1 MAGAT
6 IWYRKWSTIT
16 LTGLQG
22 DHMAIAAHPQQDR
35 AALGIAMTLCAYG
48 FFSIIDTSVKWLV
61 LAGLPAFQLAFMRY
75 LPHFVISTALVLR
88 QEVSLSSFQTD
99 HLGLVMLRAFL
110 LASAT
115 LFNFITLN
123 YLSLTITG
131 SIMFS
136 APIIVCALSWPLL
149 GERVGPWRWFAITLG
164 FVGVLVVIRP
174 FDAEF
179 HWIALLNVYNAVSLA
194 LYSIITRKI
203 SGIVAPE
210 TMQFYMGA
218 FGALALAPFAIWVWV
233 PPANGLEWALMIGL
247 GISGWAGHEIFSRAH
262 SYAPANTLMP
272 YTYSF
277 LLYLA
282 VASYVVFNDVPD
294 KWTMLGAGIIV
305 VSGLTIWRR
314 TARKG
319 QL

>member
-1 MAGAT
+1 
-6 IWYRKWSTIT
+6 
-16 LTGLQG
+16 
-22 DHMAIAAHPQQDR
+22 
-35 AALGIAMTLCAYG
+35 MTLGAYV
-48 FFSIIDTSVKWLV
+48 FFAFIDTSVKWLV

-75 LPHFVISTALVLR
+75 LPHFLISTVLLLR
-88 QEVSLSSFQTD
+88 KGDGWGSFQSA
-99 HLGLVMLRAFL
+99 HMGLVFLRAFL

-123 YLSLTITG
+123 YLSLTVTG

-149 GERVGPWRWFAITLG
+149 GERVGPWRWFAIILG
-164 FVGVLVVIRP
+164 FMGVLVVIRP
-174 FDAEF
+174 FDADF
-179 HWIALLNVYNAVSLA
+179 HWIALLNVYNAFSLA

-218 FGALALAPFAIWVWV
+218 FGAIALFPLACWVWT
-233 PPANGLEWALMIGL
+233 PPANTLEWVLMVALGL
-247 GISGWAGHEIFSRAH
+247 WGWAGHEIFSRAH
-262 SYAPANTLMP
+262 LFAPANTLMP

-282 VASYVVFNDVPD
+282 VASYFVFDDVPD
-294 KWTMLGAGIIV
+294 QWTMLGASIIV
-305 VSGLTIWRR
+305 ISGLIIWRR
-314 TARKG
+314 TARKEVS
-319 QL
+319 

>member
-1 MAGAT
+1 
-6 IWYRKWSTIT
+6 
-16 LTGLQG
+16 
-22 DHMAIAAHPQQDR
+22 MAIAAQANQDR
-35 AALGIAMTLCAYG
+35 AALGILMTLAAY
-48 FFSIIDTSVKWLV
+48 FFFMLIDTSVKWLV

-75 LPHFVISTALVLR
+75 LPHFIISTVLLLR
-88 QEVSLSSFQTD
+88 RGMSWSSFQSA
-99 HLGLVMLRAFL
+99 HMGLVLLRGFL

-115 LFNFITLN
+115 LFNFITLI
-123 YLSLTITG
+123 YLPLTVTG

-149 GERVGPWRWFAITLG
+149 GERVGPWRWAAIMVG
-164 FVGVLVVIRP
+164 FVGVLIVIRP
-174 FDAEF
+174 FGADF

-203 SGIVAPE
+203 SGVVAPE

-218 FGALALAPFAIWVWV
+218 FGAIMLFPLAVFSWT
-233 PPANGLEWALMIGL
+233 PPATTLDWALMVSIG
-247 GISGWAGHEIFSRAH
+247 IWGWAGHEIFSRAH

-282 VASYVVFNDVPD
+282 VASYIVFNDIPD
-294 KWTMLGAGIIV
+294 SYTLLGASIIV
-305 VSGLTIWRR
+305 LSGLVIWWRAMRKDR
-314 TARKG
+314 T
-319 QL
+319 

>member
-1 MAGAT
+1 
-6 IWYRKWSTIT
+6 
-16 LTGLQG
+16 
-22 DHMAIAAHPQQDR
+22 MAIAALPQQDR
-35 AALGIAMTLCAYG
+35 AALGIMMTLAAYA
-48 FFSIIDTSVKWLV
+48 FFSVIDTSVKWLV

-75 LPHFVISTALVLR
+75 APHFIISTLLVLR
-88 QEVSLSSFQTD
+88 QGVSWSSFQTD
-99 HLGLVMLRAFL
+99 HLGLVLARGFL

-123 YLSLTITG
+123 YLSLTVTG

-149 GERVGPWRWFAITLG
+149 GERVGPWRWFAIILG
-164 FVGVLVVIRP
+164 FMGVLVVIRP
-174 FDAEF
+174 FDAAF
-179 HWIALLNVYNAVSLA
+179 HWIALLNVYNAFALA

-203 SGIVAPE
+203 AGVVAAE

-218 FGALALAPFAIWVWV
+218 FGALTLAPFAMWVWV
-233 PPANGLEWALMIGL
+233 PPASGLEWGLLIGL
-247 GISGWAGHEIFSRAH
+247 GIAGWAGHEIFSRAH
-262 SYAPANTLMP
+262 TYAPANTLMP

-294 KWTMLGAGIIV
+294 GWTMLGASIIV
-305 VSGLTIWRR
+305 VSGLIIWRR
-314 TARKG
+314 TARKE
-319 QL
+319 LP

>member
-1 MAGAT
+1 
-6 IWYRKWSTIT
+6 
-16 LTGLQG
+16 
-22 DHMAIAAHPQQDR
+22 MAIAARANEDR
-35 AALGIAMTLCAYG
+35 AALGIMMTLGAYF
-48 FFSIIDTSVKWLV
+48 FFSLIDTSVKWLL

-75 LPHFVISTALVLR
+75 LPHFLISTVLLLRKGVSWSSFGSAHMGLVL
-88 QEVSLSSFQTD
+88 
-99 HLGLVMLRAFL
+99 LRGFL

-123 YLSLTITG
+123 YLPLTVTG

-149 GERVGPWRWFAITLG
+149 GERVGPWRWAAIMLG

-174 FDAEF
+174 FDADF
-179 HWIALLNVYNAVSLA
+179 HWIALLNVYNAFSLA

-203 SGIVAPE
+203 SGVVAPE

-218 FGALALAPFAIWVWV
+218 FGAVMLLPFALWAWT
-233 PPANGLEWALMIGL
+233 PPETTLDWCLMIGL
-247 GISGWAGHEIFSRAH
+247 GLWGWAGHEIFSRAH

-282 VASYVVFNDVPD
+282 VASYVVFEDVPD
-294 KWTMLGAGIIV
+294 AYTLTGAAIIV
-305 VSGLTIWRR
+305 AAGLVIWWR
-314 TARKG
+314 AMRKEET
-319 QL
+319 

>member
-1 MAGAT
+1 
-6 IWYRKWSTIT
+6 
-16 LTGLQG
+16 
-22 DHMAIAAHPQQDR
+22 
-35 AALGIAMTLCAYG
+35 MTLSAYL
-48 FFSIIDTSVKWLV
+48 FFSVIDTSVKWLV

-75 LPHFVISTALVLR
+75 LPHFIISTLLVLR
-88 QEVSLSSFQTD
+88 QGVSLSSFQTD
-99 HLGLVMLRAFL
+99 HLGLVLARGFL

-123 YLSLTITG
+123 YLSLTVTG

-149 GERVGPWRWFAITLG
+149 GERVGPWRWFAIILG
-164 FVGVLVVIRP
+164 FMGVLVVIRP
-174 FDAEF
+174 FDAAF
-179 HWIALLNVYNAVSLA
+179 HWIALLNVYNAFSLA

-203 SGIVAPE
+203 AGVVAAE

-218 FGALALAPFAIWVWV
+218 FGAITLAPFAIWVWQA
-233 PPANGLEWALMIGL
+233 PGGTLEWGLLIGL
-247 GISGWAGHEIFSRAH
+247 GIAGWAGHEIFSRAH

-282 VASYVVFNDVPD
+282 VASYIVFNDVPD
-294 KWTMLGAGIIV
+294 RWTLLGAAIIV
-305 VSGLTIWRR
+305 ISGLIIWRR
-314 TARKG
+314 TARKERI
-319 QL
+319 

>member
-1 MAGAT
+1 
-6 IWYRKWSTIT
+6 
-16 LTGLQG
+16 
-22 DHMAIAAHPQQDR
+22 
-35 AALGIAMTLCAYG
+35 MTLGAYA
-48 FFSIIDTSVKWLV
+48 FFAMIDTSVKWLV

-75 LPHFVISTALVLR
+75 LPHFLISTTLVLR
-88 QEVSLSSFQTD
+88 QGISWSNFQTD
-99 HLGLVMLRAFL
+99 HLGLVLLRAFL
-110 LASAT
+110 LSSST
-115 LFNFITLN
+115 LFNFITLK

-149 GERVGPWRWFAITLG
+149 GERVGPWRWGAILMG

-174 FDAEF
+174 FDAAF
-179 HWIALLNVYNAVSLA
+179 HWIALLNVYNAISLA

-203 SGIVAPE
+203 SGVVAAE

-218 FGALALAPFAIWVWV
+218 FGAVMLAPFAYSAWVM
-233 PPANGLEWALMIGL
+233 PETGFQWAVMIGL
-247 GISGWAGHEIFSRAH
+247 GIWGWAGHEVFSRAH

-282 VASYVVFNDVPD
+282 VASYVVFNEVPD
-294 KWTMLGAGIIV
+294 EWTMLGAAIIV
-305 VSGLTIWRR
+305 CSGFIVWWR
-314 TARKG
+314 TGRKEIS
-319 QL
+319 

>member
-1 MAGAT
+1 
-6 IWYRKWSTIT
+6 
-16 LTGLQG
+16 
-22 DHMAIAAHPQQDR
+22 MAIAAQANQDR
-35 AALGIAMTLCAYG
+35 AALGILMTLGAY
-48 FFSIIDTSVKWLV
+48 FFFMLIDTSVKWLV

-75 LPHFVISTALVLR
+75 VPHFIISTVLLLR
-88 QEVSLSSFQTD
+88 RGMSWSSFQSA
-99 HLGLVMLRAFL
+99 HMGLVLLRGFL

-115 LFNFITLN
+115 LFNFITLI
-123 YLSLTITG
+123 YLPLTVTG

-149 GERVGPWRWFAITLG
+149 GERVGPWRWAAIMVG
-164 FVGVLVVIRP
+164 FVGVLIVIRP
-174 FDAEF
+174 FGADF

-203 SGIVAPE
+203 SGVVAPE

-218 FGALALAPFAIWVWV
+218 FGAIMLFPLAVFSWT
-233 PPANGLEWALMIGL
+233 PPATTLDWALMVSIG
-247 GISGWAGHEIFSRAH
+247 IWGWAGHEIFSRAH

-282 VASYVVFNDVPD
+282 VASYIVFNDIPD
-294 KWTMLGAGIIV
+294 SYTLLGASIIV
-305 VSGLTIWRR
+305 LSGLVIWWRAMRKDR
-314 TARKG
+314 T
-319 QL
+319 

>member
-1 MAGAT
+1 
-6 IWYRKWSTIT
+6 
-16 LTGLQG
+16 
-22 DHMAIAAHPQQDR
+22 MAIAAQANQDR
-35 AALGIAMTLCAYG
+35 AALGIMMTLGAY
-48 FFSIIDTSVKWLV
+48 FFFMLIDTSVKWLV

-75 LPHFVISTALVLR
+75 LPHFIISTVLLLR
-88 QEVSLSSFQTD
+88 KGMSWSSFQSA
-99 HLGLVMLRAFL
+99 HMGLVLLRGFL

-115 LFNFITLN
+115 LFNFITLI
-123 YLSLTITG
+123 YLPLTVTG

-149 GERVGPWRWFAITLG
+149 GERVGPWRWAAIMVG
-164 FVGVLVVIRP
+164 FIGVLIVIRP
-174 FDAEF
+174 FDADF

-203 SGIVAPE
+203 SGVVAAE

-218 FGALALAPFAIWVWV
+218 FGAIMLFPLALWSWTTPATTLDWV
-233 PPANGLEWALMIGL
+233 LMVAL
-247 GISGWAGHEIFSRAH
+247 GIWGWAGHEIFSRAH

-282 VASYVVFNDVPD
+282 VASYIVFNDIPD
-294 KWTMLGAGIIV
+294 SYTLLGACIIV
-305 VSGLTIWRR
+305 LSGLVIWWR
-314 TARKG
+314 AMRKEEA
-319 QL
+319 

>member
-1 MAGAT
+1 
-6 IWYRKWSTIT
+6 
-16 LTGLQG
+16 
-22 DHMAIAAHPQQDR
+22 MAITARAQQDR
-35 AALGIAMTLCAYG
+35 AALGIAMTLGAYA
-48 FFSIIDTSVKWLV
+48 FFALIDTSVKWLV

-75 LPHFVISTALVLR
+75 LPHFIISTLLVLR
-88 QEVSLSSFQTD
+88 QGASWSNFQTD

-115 LFNFITLN
+115 LFNFITLK
-123 YLSLTITG
+123 YLSLTVTG

-149 GERVGPWRWFAITLG
+149 GERVGPWRWGAIMLG

-174 FDAEF
+174 FDAAF
-179 HWIALLNVYNAVSLA
+179 HWIALLNVYNAISLA

-203 SGIVAPE
+203 SGVVAAE

-218 FGALALAPFAIWVWV
+218 FGAILLAPFALNVWV
-233 PPANGLEWALMIGL
+233 MPDTPFQWAVMIGL
-247 GISGWAGHEIFSRAH
+247 GIWGWAGHEIFSRAH

-282 VASYVVFNDVPD
+282 IASYVVFSEVPD
-294 KWTMLGAGIIV
+294 GWTILGATIIV
-305 VSGLTIWRR
+305 CSGFIVWWR
-314 TARKG
+314 TSRKEIT
-319 QL
+319 

>member
-1 MAGAT
+1 
-6 IWYRKWSTIT
+6 
-16 LTGLQG
+16 
-22 DHMAIAAHPQQDR
+22 MAIAALPQQDR
-35 AALGIAMTLCAYG
+35 AALGIVMTLAAYA
-48 FFSIIDTSVKWLV
+48 FFSVIDTSVKWLV

-75 LPHFVISTALVLR
+75 APHFIISTLLVLR
-88 QEVSLSSFQTD
+88 QGVSWSSFQTD
-99 HLGLVMLRAFL
+99 HLGLVLARGFL

-123 YLSLTITG
+123 YLSLTVTG

-149 GERVGPWRWFAITLG
+149 GERVGPWRWFAIILG
-164 FVGVLVVIRP
+164 FMGVLVVIRP
-174 FDAEF
+174 FDAAF
-179 HWIALLNVYNAVSLA
+179 HWIALLNVYNAFALA

-203 SGIVAPE
+203 AGVVAAE

-218 FGALALAPFAIWVWV
+218 FGALTLAPFAVWVWV
-233 PPANGLEWALMIGL
+233 PPASGLEWGLLIGL
-247 GISGWAGHEIFSRAH
+247 GIAGWAGHEIFSRAH
-262 SYAPANTLMP
+262 TYAPANTLMP

-294 KWTMLGAGIIV
+294 GWTMLGASIIV
-305 VSGLTIWRR
+305 VSGLIIWRR
-314 TARKG
+314 TARKE
-319 QL
+319 LP

>member
-1 MAGAT
+1 
-6 IWYRKWSTIT
+6 
-16 LTGLQG
+16 
-22 DHMAIAAHPQQDR
+22 MAIAAQANQDR
-35 AALGIAMTLCAYG
+35 AALGIMMTLGAY
-48 FFSIIDTSVKWLV
+48 FFFMLIDTSVKWLV

-75 LPHFVISTALVLR
+75 LPHFIISTVLLLR
-88 QEVSLSSFQTD
+88 KGMSWSSFQSA
-99 HLGLVMLRAFL
+99 HMGLVLLRGFL

-115 LFNFITLN
+115 LFNFITLI
-123 YLSLTITG
+123 YLPLTVTG

-149 GERVGPWRWFAITLG
+149 GERVGPWRWAAIMVG
-164 FVGVLVVIRP
+164 FIGVLIVIRP
-174 FDAEF
+174 FDADF

-203 SGIVAPE
+203 SGVVAAE

-218 FGALALAPFAIWVWV
+218 FGAIMLFPMALWSWTTPATTLDWV
-233 PPANGLEWALMIGL
+233 LMVAL
-247 GISGWAGHEIFSRAH
+247 GIWGWAGHEIFSRAH

-282 VASYVVFNDVPD
+282 VASYIVFNDIPD
-294 KWTMLGAGIIV
+294 SYTLLGASIIV
-305 VSGLTIWRR
+305 LSGLVIWWR
-314 TARKG
+314 AMRKEEA
-319 QL
+319 